1 MKCMDA
7 APSDEA
13 LIASYARGDMAS
25 FEALYRRH
33 ELRVWRYLERNV
45 RNRATADELMQEVWF
60 AVARHA
66 ARYEPRARFTTWLFT
81 IAHNRMVEAMRV
93 QRRQISLDVIGYESA
108 AVHEVLTAE
117 TRAGPAAAA
126 VAGDEAAALHR
137 ALQDLPPEQREA
149 FLLQVE
155 GELGVQEIAAVT
167 RSTFETTKSRLRYAR
182 SKLRELLKDYA

>member
-1 MKCMDA
+1 MDA

-13 LIASYARGDMAS
+13 LIASYARGDMTS

-108 AVHEVLTAE
+108 AVHAVLTAE
-117 TRAGPAAAA
+117 ACAGPAAAA
-126 VAGDEAAALHR
+126 VAGDAAAALHR

-149 FLLQVE
+149 FLLQAE
-155 GELGVQEIAAVT
+155 GELEVQEIAAVT
-167 RSTFETTKSRLRYAR
+167 RSSFETTKSRLRYAR